1 MCHSQSLNLVWTSS
15 IPITVPRKTLF
26 LICKPQ
32 LEWDQPIPIFLVPER
47 LNWPCA
53 VLHEALVVALWHLMA
68 ANILQRESA
77 KLLLQALPVLW
88 VQITFL
94 HFAIA
99 PFRAANSKVGN

>member
-32 LEWDQPIPIFLVPER
+32 LEWDQPIPIFLV
-47 LNWPCA
+47 
-53 VLHEALVVALWHLMA
+53 ALVVALWHLMA

-77 KLLLQALPVLW
+77 KLLLQALPFLW